1 MSQTAFSRMNAEAFF
16 AWQETQDALYEL
28 VDGYPLRMMSGAENR
43 HDDITVNLIVAI
55 DAKLTGKPCRPSTQ
69 DTAIKISDTQIRRP
83 DMAINCGPSRSKTF
97 YAIDPRAVFEILSRS
112 TRNFDLTKK
121 LEEYKC
127 VASLTHIVLIDPDT
141 PEVIAFQR
149 AAGESWA
156 SRTFAGIESALEFAD
171 LGFVLTLA
179 EIYRGLEFRAR
190 PMLVAGELAD
200 GG

>member
-1 MSQTAFSRMNAEAFF
+1 MAHTAISLMDAEAFF

-55 DAKLTGKPCRPSTQ
+55 DAKLTGKSCRPSTQ

-97 YAIDPRAVFEILSRS
+97 FAIDPRAVFEVLSRS
-112 TRNFDLTKK
+112 TRNFDFTKK
-121 LEEYKC
+121 LEEYKS
-127 VASLTHIVLIDPDT
+127 VTSLTHIVLIDPDT
-141 PEVIAFQR
+141 TEVIAFQR
-149 AAGESWA
+149 AAGGAWA
-156 SRTFAGIESALEFAD
+156 SRTFAGIESAIEFPD
-171 LGFVLTLA
+171 LGIVLTLA

-190 PMLVAGELAD
+190 PALVIEE
-200 GG
+200 

>member
-1 MSQTAFSRMNAEAFF
+1 MSQTAISLMNAETFF
-16 AWQETQDALYEL
+16 VWQETQDGLYEL
-28 VDGYPLRMMSGAENR
+28 VDGFPLRMMSGAENR

-55 DAKLTGKPCRPSTQ
+55 DAKLTGKSCRPSTQ

-97 YAIDPRAVFEILSRS
+97 FAIDPRAVFEVLSRS

-121 LEEYKC
+121 LEAYKS
-127 VASLTHIVLIDPDT
+127 VTSLTHIVLIDPDT

-149 AAGESWA
+149 EAGGRWD
-156 SRTFAGIESALEFAD
+156 SRTFMGTKAAIEFAD
-171 LGFVLTLA
+171 LGFALTLA

-190 PMLVAGELAD
+190 PALVIEE
-200 GG
+200 

>member
-1 MSQTAFSRMNAEAFF
+1 MSQTAISLMNAETFF
-16 AWQETQDALYEL
+16 AWQETQDGLYEL
-28 VDGYPLRMMSGAENR
+28 VDGFPLRMMSGAENR

-55 DAKLTGKPCRPSTQ
+55 DAKLTGKSCRPSTQ

-97 YAIDPRAVFEILSRS
+97 FAIDPRAVFEVLSRS
-112 TRNFDLTKK
+112 T
-121 LEEYKC
+121 YKS
-127 VASLTHIVLIDPDT
+127 VTSLTHIVLIDPDT

-149 AAGESWA
+149 EAGGRWD
-156 SRTFAGIESALEFAD
+156 SRTFMGTQAAIEFAD

-190 PMLVAGELAD
+190 PALVMEE
-200 GG
+200 

>member
-1 MSQTAFSRMNAEAFF
+1 MAQTLISLMNAEAFF

-28 VDGYPLRMMSGAENR
+28 IDGYPLQMISGAENR

-55 DAKLTGKPCRPSTQ
+55 DAKLAGKLCRPSTQ
-69 DTAIKISDTQIRRP
+69 DTAIKVSDTQIRRP

-97 YAIDPRAVFEILSRS
+97 FAIDPRAVFEVLSRS

-121 LEEYKC
+121 LEEYKS
-127 VASLTHIVLIDPDT
+127 VTSLTHIVLIDPDT

-149 AAGESWA
+149 AAGGAWA
-156 SRTFAGIESALEFAD
+156 SRTIAGIESAIEFPD
-171 LGFVLTLA
+171 LGFVLMLA

-190 PMLVAGELAD
+190 PALVMGE
-200 GG
+200 